1 VLPKDEHQ
9 RLYLSRDQSK
19 VKELTEICVG
29 RELQAKETASAKAL
43 GQNELVCLKGEK
55 GQCSCSREK

>member
-1 VLPKDEHQ
+1 MLPKDEHQ

-43 GQNELVCLKGEK
+43 AQM
-55 GQCSCSREK
+55 SWSA

>member
-1 VLPKDEHQ
+1 MLPKDKHQ
-9 RLYLSRDQSK
+9 RSYLSRDQSRRAN
-19 VKELTEICVG
+19 TEICVG

-43 GQNELVCLKGEK
+43 AQNELVCLKGEK